1 MSSNISLKH
10 NLMKLTGATLMD
22 ITGKA
27 GPVQCL
33 VIPVEMSGLFKGENA
48 VYMDSTAIPLA
59 TLKEGKKDTH
69 IIKQAVAKDKFA
81 AMTDEEKKAIPIMGN
96 AIVWGE
102 STGTSSAPKT
112 QAAPPSWL

>member
-1 MSSNISLKH
+1 
-10 NLMKLTGATLMD
+10 MKLTGATLMD

-33 VIPVEMSGLFKGENA
+33 VIPVEMAGLFKGENA
-48 VYMDSTAIPLA
+48 VYMDSTAIPLT

-69 IIKQAVAKDKFA
+69 IIKQAIEKTKFA
-81 AMTDEEKKAIPIMGN
+81 AMTDDEKKAIPIMGN

-102 STGTSSAPKT
+102 STDTATSVTKASV
-112 QAAPPSWL
+112 APPSWL